1 MEERPQKSRSY
12 RDLDVW
18 KLALDLVK
26 DIYLMTGTFPQAELY
41 GLTSQIRRAAVSIP
55 SNIAEGQSRN
65 SFKEFKQFLS
75 IALGS
80 LAEIETQLIIANE
93 IGYLASAEIDKFL
106 VRVDTIRKMIKA
118 LTHSLK

>member
-1 MEERPQKSRSY
+1 MSGFSQKTENYIS
-12 RDLDVW
+12 
-18 KLALDLVK
+18 
-26 DIYLMTGTFPQAELY
+26 T
-41 GLTSQIRRAAVSIP
+41 P